1 MESSVPT
8 RIGRYEIVRRISR
21 SMTDVFLAIDTTE
34 NRRTALKLVKCGGDA
49 ANQLVLEAE
58 RRGAAIQ
65 KEMGA
70 LDPRVVEIYDFG
82 EADGYFYV
90 AMQYVEGRNLAEV
103 LEAETAIDPIRA
115 AAIALELC
123 EQLVKFHSWRLA
135 VVHGDIKPSNIH
147 LGPND
152 TVRLLDFGIAKT
164 LRADADATVHNFG
177 SPSYCSPERLSRSE
191 VDQQSDLWGVGA
203 TLYEMLAGVPPYRAE
218 DTRKLQNLI
227 RSRRP
232 PRALP
237 ARCPR
242 GLRDVVGK
250 ALAPDPAE
258 RYRSAREFQEDLQAF
273 LEHKPTL
280 AEMER
285 RPGWSANAT
294 LEAARTY
301 LRKATATVA
310 RARMP
315 LRPLRVAGAVAWF
328 ATGMALWIGGD
339 YAWRQLHAHR
349 VAEAA
354 VSPPAQT
361 GRPGDPPRLAAPAPG
376 PTELAGMY
384 ISAADEVLSA
394 YRTSGNPVLSEFD
407 WQKAEVCLQRS
418 VELGNGDDQSLG
430 KLALARGYAAL
441 ERLMGN
447 RYSEASR
454 EQMNLYIR
462 DQFDAAVNKMPRSPD
477 PHLAL
482 ARLLVYSAPDPEQA
496 AAEFAAAERLGA
508 SLGRREIEQ
517 QGEAYR
523 FRAERER
530 KSNPRAAWRDS
541 QMARAFYRRIPGY
554 HRTTESLRALQTIR
568 EPRQVA
574 SSRRSRRWR

>member
-1 MESSVPT
+1 MEMSAPHT
-8 RIGRYEIVRRISR
+8 IGRYEIVRRLSK
-21 SMTDVFLAIDTTE
+21 SMTDVYLAIDTVG
-34 NRRTALKLVKCGGDA
+34 NRKTALKLVKCGGDA
-49 ANQLVLEAE
+49 ANRLVLEAE

-65 KEMGA
+65 KEMSA

-103 LEAETAIDPIRA
+103 LEAETAIDPLRA

-123 EQLVKFHSWRLA
+123 EQLAKFHSWRLA

-177 SPSYCSPERLSRSE
+177 SPSYCSPERLARSE
-191 VDQQSDLWGVGA
+191 VDQQSDLWAVGA

-242 GLRDVVGK
+242 ALRDVVSK
-250 ALAPDPAE
+250 ALAPNPAE

-273 LEHKPTL
+273 LERKPTL

-294 LEAARTY
+294 LDAARAY
-301 LRKATATVA
+301 LRKATATIA
-310 RARMP
+310 RVRRP

-328 ATGMALWIGGD
+328 AAGMALWIGGD
-339 YAWRQLHAHR
+339 FAWRQLQAHR

-354 VSPPAQT
+354 E
-361 GRPGDPPRLAAPAPG
+361 APAPA
-376 PTELAGMY
+376 PPASEPAPLALAAMY
-384 ISAADEVLSA
+384 VSAADRILDA
-394 YRTSGNPVLSEFD
+394 YRTSGNPELNDFD

-418 VELGNGDDQSLG
+418 VELGSGEDQTLG

-441 ERLMGN
+441 ERLAGG
-447 RYSEASR
+447 RYSEASGK
-454 EQMNLYIR
+454 QMGLYIR
-462 DQFDAAVNKMPRSPD
+462 GQFEAAASKMPRSPD
-477 PHLAL
+477 PPLAL
-482 ARLLVYSAPDPEQA
+482 ARLHVYSLPDPDLA
-496 AAEFAAAERLGA
+496 SAEFAAAEQLGA

-517 QGEAYR
+517 QGDAYR
-523 FRAERER
+523 LRAERR
-530 KSNPRAAWRDS
+530 RRADPRAAWHDA
-541 QMARAFYRRIPGY
+541 QKARAFYRRIPDY
-554 HRTTESLRALQTIR
+554 NRTAESLRLLQTIR
-568 EPRQVA
+568 EPRPVKQLA
-574 SSRRSRRWR
+574 SHRRSPRWR